1 MDNKTEIKNLL
12 IDSLGKSFLLP
23 IREILKVDDIPQ
35 SIWRDNFLVSFFL
48 THIGEYAHIIQLES
62 GVHLDSDEFSDVIK
76 QSDPANYDF
85 ILNIFEGEIDIESD
99 DEAMK
104 KGEDIAKRH
113 IYLGFKNK
121 MFVPFEFNDD
131 DEYIKFAYKKADVMK
146 EILSAAYPGSPVIEN
161 MTRDDAASQALVY
174 YEVFEYIKENKEK
187 FLSTNENKIQ
197 VENKSEDNFAPSKQ
211 NKSLE
216 SPWMNNEKKEDEKTA
231 FEEVYEDRNPEDE
244 TNIENIKYHCEI
256 KYEINPLKTASDL
269 FLATMHYGSAN
280 PRGHTFA
287 NALSGYKKLAIVPKV
302 KEIIA
307 GFNVNLQSKYT
318 YRDVTQENFN
328 WSDVVNKNISFK
340 NSYVYVLL
348 LRHGRIYIG
357 YSKNIIRRLNQH
369 IRTSYD
375 RPIRHLISEPD
386 NISAFWVHKW
396 GLENILCIY
405 ENGDEKLENELTLYI
420 MSKYEWDNVR
430 GGDYVKDKLEYPF
443 IL

>member
-35 SIWRDNFLVSFFL
+35 SIWRDSFLVSFFL
-48 THIGEYAHIIQLES
+48 THIGEYANIIHLES

-76 QSDPANYDF
+76 QSDPANYEF

-113 IYLGFKNK
+113 IYLGFRNK

-131 DEYIKFAYKKADVMK
+131 DDEYIKFAHKKAEVMK
-146 EILSAAYPGSPVIEN
+146 EILFAAYPGSPVIEN

-174 YEVFEYIKENKEK
+174 YEVFEYVKDNKEK
-187 FLSTNENKIQ
+187 FLLTDENKIQ
-197 VENKSEDNFAPSKQ
+197 EENKSKDNFTPSNQ
-211 NKSLE
+211 NKPE
-216 SPWMNNEKKEDEKTA
+216 DIEEEKIA

-287 NALSGYKKLAIVPKV
+287 NALSGYKKLATVPRV
-302 KEIIA
+302 KEIIE

-318 YRDVTQENFN
+318 FRDVTQGNYN
-328 WSDVVNKNISFK
+328 WNVVLNKNISFK
-340 NSYVYVLL
+340 NPYVYVLL
-348 LRHGRIYIG
+348 LRHGRIYVG

-369 IRTSYD
+369 IRTSDD
-375 RPIRHLISEPD
+375 REFRHLMSEP
-386 NISAFWVHKW
+386 NEISAFWVHRW

-405 ENGDEKLENELTLYI
+405 ENGDEKLENELTLYM
-420 MSKYEWDNVR
+420 MSKYEWNNVR

-443 IL
+443 KL

>member
-1 MDNKTEIKNLL
+1 MDDKTEIKNLL

-35 SIWRDNFLVSFFL
+35 SIWRDSFLVSFLL
-48 THIGEYAHIIQLES
+48 THIGEYASIIHLES

-76 QSDPANYDF
+76 QSDPANYEF

-131 DEYIKFAYKKADVMK
+131 DEYIKFAYKKAEVMK

-174 YEVFEYIKENKEK
+174 YKVFEYIKENKEK
-187 FLSTNENKIQ
+187 FLSPNLEKAQEEKNTKENIPVNENK
-197 VENKSEDNFAPSKQ
+197 N
-211 NKSLE
+211 LT
-216 SPWMNNEKKEDEKTA
+216 SPWVETKEEETTEEDYEEEIYEEENPKDEI
-231 FEEVYEDRNPEDE
+231 D
-244 TNIENIKYHCEI
+244 IERIKMHCEI
-256 KYEINPLKTASDL
+256 KYEINPLKTASNL
-269 FLATMHYGSAN
+269 FLATMYYGTAN
-280 PRGHTFA
+280 PRGNTFA

-302 KEIIA
+302 KEIIE

-318 YRDVTQENFN
+318 YRDVTQGNFN
-328 WSDVVNKNISFK
+328 WNDVVNKNISFK

-348 LRHGRIYIG
+348 LRHGRIYVG

-369 IRTSYD
+369 IRTSDD
-375 RPIRHLISEPD
+375 RPVRHLINEPD
-386 NISAFWVHKW
+386 DISAFWVHKW

-405 ENGDEKLENELTLYI
+405 ENGDEHLENELTLYM
-420 MSKYEWDNVR
+420 MSKYEWNNVR
-430 GGDYVKDKLEYPF
+430 GGDYVKDNLEYPF
-443 IL
+443 IR